1 MAEKPYPMI
10 GRKGFEYY
18 TNGAVEGA
26 GFFGVFEIWKDDE
39 KVLEDKT
46 NESFDSFFNASNA
59 ADLAAIEWIDNEVG
73 GD

>member
-10 GRKGFEYY
+10 RRKGFEYY

-39 KVLEDKT
+39 KVHEVKT
-46 NESFDSFFNASNA
+46 DEIFDSFFNASNA

>member
-10 GRKGFEYY
+10 KRNGFEYY

-26 GFFGVFEIWKDDE
+26 GFLGVFEIWKDDE
-39 KVLEDKT
+39 KVREDKT
-46 NESFDSFFNASNA
+46 NESFDSFFSASNA
-59 ADLAAIEWIDNEVG
+59 ADLAAIEWIDSQVG